1 LEFFWDM
8 IEFYFY
14 DFTDLSLGR
23 CPILTSNKETIP
35 SFSTDKLLSI
45 VLMLIHCDFIFFVI
59 LVLHGQ
65 PLSEAKGPVIAS
77 LNESRSERN
86 GT

>member
-1 LEFFWDM
+1 M

-23 CPILTSNKETIP
+23 SPILTSNKETIP

-45 VLMLIHCDFIFFVI
+45 VLMLIHCDFISFVTKCSG
-59 LVLHGQ
+59 VAQ
-65 PLSEAKGPVIAS
+65 PAIIRGEGPS
-77 LNESRSERN
+77 YRLTE
-86 GT
+86 